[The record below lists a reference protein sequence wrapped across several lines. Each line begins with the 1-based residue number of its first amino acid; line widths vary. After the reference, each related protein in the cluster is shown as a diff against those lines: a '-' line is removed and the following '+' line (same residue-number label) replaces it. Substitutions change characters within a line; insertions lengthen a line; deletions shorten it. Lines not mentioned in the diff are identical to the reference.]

1 MRALDR
7 AFQDRH
13 EIKFLLSDFAA
24 AALSEKLARFL
35 RRDENAGKNGEY
47 GVRSVYFDDLT
58 DSALYDKIDGVK
70 DREKY
75 RIRIYNGRDDVIYLE
90 RKQKRGDRIAK
101 QSVRLSRRAADRLL
115 QGELSPL
122 RSMDSP
128 VAQDFYAHMMG
139 ARMAPRVIV
148 EYDREAFL
156 HPAEHT
162 RVTFDRRIATG
173 LYETNLFDG
182 NFPRVAVLPPLTQ
195 VMEVKYDS
203 YLPDFIMPLLST
215 ARADRLAVS
224 KYTLCRMHE
233 L

>member
-1 MRALDR
+1 MDR
-7 AFQDRH
+7 AFQGRH

-24 AALSEKLARFL
+24 AALSERLAGVL
-35 RRDENAGKNGEY
+35 QRDEHADRNGEY
-47 GVRSVYFDDLT
+47 GVRSVYFDDLA

-90 RKQKRGDRIAK
+90 RKQKRGDIIAK
-101 QSVRLSRRAADRLL
+101 QSVPLSRRAAERLL
-115 QGELSPL
+115 QGDLSPL
-122 RSMDSP
+122 CSMKSP
-128 VAQDFYAHMMG
+128 VAKNFYAHMRS
-139 ARMAPRVIV
+139 ACMAPRVIV
-148 EYDREAFL
+148 EYDREAFW

-173 LYETNLFDG
+173 MYETNLFEE
-182 NFPRVAVLPPLTQ
+182 NFPRVTVLPPFTQ
-195 VMEVKYDS
+195 VMEVKYDN
-203 YLPDFIMPLLST
+203 YLPDIIMPLLS
-215 ARADRLAVS
+215 AVRADRMAIS